1 MVGTSGFRVFRVP
14 GFNTRITRNNFG
26 YRDLLPEVVIGFF
39 GLGLGF
45 GFRVSDNMPT
55 HICDCKILANY
66 HYSNQKFAA
75 NKK

>member
-39 GLGLGF
+39 GLGFFGFGLEFFGF
-45 GFRVSDNMPT
+45 GFRVSGNMPT
-55 HICDCKILANY
+55 HTDGDME
-66 HYSNQKFAA
+66 
-75 NKK
+75 